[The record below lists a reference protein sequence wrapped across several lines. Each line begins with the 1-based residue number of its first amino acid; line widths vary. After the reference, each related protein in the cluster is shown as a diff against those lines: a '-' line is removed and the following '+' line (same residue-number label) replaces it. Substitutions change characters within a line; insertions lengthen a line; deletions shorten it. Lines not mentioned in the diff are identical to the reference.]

1 MVIRTQL
8 CFYTVI
14 LLVYPNIKILKSSEF
29 AYSFIR
35 WIKAGDSLKKTGR
48 FFSFVKM
55 TFGVLM
61 VTLAVVCI
69 AVRFPQC
76 FSDADTAMLTAAAF
90 TLSDGKLGD
99 FQTETAPENNENEEK
114 EIDYTV
120 PTVAAD
126 SSAPEP
132 ETSDA
137 DRDNYYNTYADH
149 SGEEKYTVTEK
160 HYTDYGTAY
169 ENFFVQN
176 KTDYSPDIG
185 ELLNSPL
192 DFKMENNGQPEVLI
206 MHTHTCESY
215 LDADEGFFYESF
227 YPRSTDNNFNVT
239 RVGEAIAKSLK
250 EQGIGVIHD
259 TTIHDYPS
267 YNGSYERSR
276 ATIDSYLEK
285 YPSIKVV
292 LDIHRDALG
301 SETNKMK
308 PTFTYNGKK
317 AAQIMIMCG
326 CDDGTMD
333 FPQWNDNLK
342 FALKLQKETET
353 MYPGMTRPLNFGY
366 FTYNMNVNSGSL
378 LIEFGTDGNTLDEA
392 VYSGKL
398 FGVSLAKVLQS

>member
-1 MVIRTQL
+1 M
-8 CFYTVI
+8 
-14 LLVYPNIKILKSSEF
+14 
-29 AYSFIR
+29 
-35 WIKAGDSLKKTGR
+35 KKTGR

-132 ETSDA
+132 ETSDV

-192 DFKMENNGQPEVLI
+192 DFKI
-206 MHTHTCESY
+206 
-215 LDADEGFFYESF
+215 D
-227 YPRSTDNNFNVT
+227 R
-239 RVGEAIAKSLK
+239 KS
-250 EQGIGVIHD
+250 
-259 TTIHDYPS
+259 
-267 YNGSYERSR
+267 
-276 ATIDSYLEK
+276 
-285 YPSIKVV
+285 VV
-292 LDIHRDALG
+292 
-301 SETNKMK
+301 
-308 PTFTYNGKK
+308 
-317 AAQIMIMCG
+317 
-326 CDDGTMD
+326 
-333 FPQWNDNLK
+333 
-342 FALKLQKETET
+342 
-353 MYPGMTRPLNFGY
+353 
-366 FTYNMNVNSGSL
+366 
-378 LIEFGTDGNTLDEA
+378 
-392 VYSGKL
+392 
-398 FGVSLAKVLQS
+398 